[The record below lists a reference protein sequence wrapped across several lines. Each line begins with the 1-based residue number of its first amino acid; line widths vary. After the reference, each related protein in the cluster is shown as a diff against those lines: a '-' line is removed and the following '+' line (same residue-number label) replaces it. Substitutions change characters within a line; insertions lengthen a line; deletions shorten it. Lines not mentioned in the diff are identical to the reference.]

1 MKWGF
6 ATFVRRRRM
15 RKTPLRLFSP
25 RASQA
30 LHFTAAHKKSNY
42 HYYFTSA
49 PRKRSCRYSLHL
61 ARSAPTF
68 VRRLFILRVRE
79 RENPRAN

>member
-30 LHFTAAHKKSNY
+30 LHFTAAHKKIQL
-42 HYYFTSA
+42 
-49 PRKRSCRYSLHL
+49 SL
-61 ARSAPTF
+61 
-68 VRRLFILRVRE
+68 LFYIST
-79 RENPRAN
+79 